1 MGRSHE
7 GGISGAGSERRDG
20 RLLFRDGW
28 MLVLFMICFGAAAA
42 GIFWWS
48 APRGAAGWI
57 RFGVALGTVLLA
69 GGIVAPIVTRALYRR
84 R

>member
-1 MGRSHE
+1 
-7 GGISGAGSERRDG
+7 
-20 RLLFRDGW
+20 
-28 MLVLFMICFGAAAA
+28 MLVLFMVCFGAAAA

-57 RFGVALGTVLLA
+57 RFGVALGIVLVA

>member
-1 MGRSHE
+1 MPS
-7 GGISGAGSERRDG
+7 ANSERRDG

-28 MLVLFMICFGAAAA
+28 MLILFLVCFGAAAG

-48 APRGAAGWI
+48 APRGGAGWI
-57 RFGVALGTVLLA
+57 RFGVAVLLVLVA
-69 GGIVAPIVTRALYRR
+69 GGIVAPIVTRAIYRR

>member
-1 MGRSHE
+1 M
-7 GGISGAGSERRDG
+7 SGAAPQRRDG

-28 MLVLFMICFGAAAA
+28 MLILFLVCFGAAAG

-48 APRGAAGWI
+48 APRGAGGWI
-57 RFGVALGTVLLA
+57 RFAIALAIVLLA